1 MKNKGKVYFTQG
13 EVAKLLGV
21 TSATVNYWIKREK
34 IPVLR
39 LGYKTILFRDDV
51 VDELIKRHKAIS
63 ARIYEKKLAEL
74 VEEIDISSPLQKAV
88 EV

>member
-21 TSATVNYWIKREK
+21 TSSTVNYWVKKEK

-51 VDELIKRHKAIS
+51 VSELVKRHKAIS

-74 VEEIDISSPLQKAV
+74 AEEINLDSPLQKAV